1 MSSNLLKI
9 LTVLAVQGE
18 VLSIHSQKNDQLQNH
33 IDMMNEN
40 IKMNPLSGENEVIKE
55 DIEELQA
62 DTPSF
67 IEQVSDAIPNPFNK

>member
-9 LTVLAVQGE
+9 FSVLAVQGE

-40 IKMNPLSGENEVIKE
+40 IKMNPLSGDNEVIKE

-62 DTPSF
+62 
-67 IEQVSDAIPNPFNK
+67 QK